1 MKKYANTLA
10 IKNYLG
16 NPKFEKKVIKTTQK
30 CVTQNCTPNKI
41 PHRDVAVQ

>member
-10 IKNYLG
+10 IRNYLR
-16 NPKFEKKVIKTTQK
+16 NPKFEKKVIKTTLK

-41 PHRDVAVQ
+41 PCRDVVAQ